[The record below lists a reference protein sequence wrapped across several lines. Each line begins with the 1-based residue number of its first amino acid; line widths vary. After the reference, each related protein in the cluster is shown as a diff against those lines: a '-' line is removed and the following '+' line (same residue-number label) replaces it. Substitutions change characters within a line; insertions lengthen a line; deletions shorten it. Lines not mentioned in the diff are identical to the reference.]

1 MGPGDCPCSKM
12 GLERILVSFNLV
24 LAVFG
29 FRKMGPQQ
37 LHMVGLPW
45 VQLYVE
51 VARVFVCHSRLAP
64 GMGSHAVKTSDLE
77 LAEHLSRGFQRDV
90 LLGLRNF
97 FIFIFK
103 WGVLSRPNL
112 WRLGHTRIQG

>member
-1 MGPGDCPCSKM
+1 MGPGDCPCSKL
-12 GLERILVSFNLV
+12 GLERILVSFNLD

-37 LHMVGLPW
+37 LQMVFLPW

-51 VARVFVCHSRLAP
+51 VARVFFCHSRLA

-77 LAEHLSRGFQRDV
+77 LAEHLPRGFQRDV
-90 LLGLRNF
+90 LLGLRHVFVF
-97 FIFIFK
+97 F
-103 WGVLSRPNL
+103 
-112 WRLGHTRIQG
+112 